1 MPWHY
6 EPMKDATNSEM
17 LRVAVS
23 TQRSVDIR
31 MGKPTSMKSQYRI
44 MNKQLYEGRPGELK
58 HLSNQRKRKQQR
70 FPEQRRLKGEQP
82 DTIQVTKLYHS
93 RMVLEKPNKEGE
105 IPVYEMMQT
114 QVSKSRAEHVEF
126 CLKMRGPSRKAKYY
140 IVTDSEPVL

>member
-17 LRVAVS
+17 LRGAVS
-23 TQRSVDIR
+23 TQRSVDVR
-31 MGKPTSMKSQYRI
+31 MGEPTNKKCQYRI
-44 MNKQLYEGRPGELK
+44 VNTQLYEGKPGELK
-58 HLSNQRKRKQQR
+58 HLSSQRKRKQQR
-70 FPEQRRLKGEQP
+70 FPKQRRLNGEQP
-82 DTIQVTKLYHS
+82 DTGRVTKLYYS

-105 IPVYEMMQT
+105 IPVYEMIQT